1 MRRGTSPAERT
12 TTRFVFKASFMS
24 FLLLVFHADWSN
36 RNSSSVCLVSGCL
49 QVVASGSVSSTSFLS
64 CDLLI
69 RFPPT
74 VFSGLVMVPAPAIAQ
89 SLHGRLNHI
98 IHPQELCLPPCQC
111 DIILIYFFPLV
122 FIFFFEARRT
132 KNNDRFQTCVCSVF
146 LSPAWGKA
154 ARKWQK
160 WPVAAVHYPFSFY
173 LCGLEENG
181 SFLQTASQTAL
192 NYSCAHA
199 ERDTGLKVL

>member
-1 MRRGTSPAERT
+1 MERLLS
-12 TTRFVFKASFMS
+12 RFCPWDGGLHPQSKPLRAVFKASFMS

-89 SLHGRLNHI
+89 SPPRKIKSHYSSSGA
-98 IHPQELCLPPCQC
+98 LPSSPPMWYHSH
-111 DIILIYFFPLV
+111 LLFSPSFYHFFKT
-122 FIFFFEARRT
+122 RRT
-132 KNNDRFQTCVCSVF
+132 KNNDRFQVCVCSVF
-146 LSPAWGKA
+146 LSPTWGQA
-154 ARKWQK
+154 ARK
-160 WPVAAVHYPFSFY
+160 
-173 LCGLEENG
+173 
-181 SFLQTASQTAL
+181 
-192 NYSCAHA
+192 
-199 ERDTGLKVL
+199 R